1 MSVRGPIL
9 NPGIRQRARELRH
22 NATEAEQLLWECLRS
37 RRLAGFKFRR
47 QTPIGRY
54 IVDFCCV
61 EARLIVELD
70 GGQHQDQQG
79 YDAARDAWL
88 RERGFNQALALAQ
101 LVCRRRGWPLWWTL
115 LERTRATRAQVGL
128 EAVERWRNVKG
139 AFAVRDPNGV
149 EGKRVVLL
157 DDVLTTGSTVNECAR
172 VLKRAG
178 ATSVAVL
185 AVARQLRPA

>member
-88 RERGFNQALALAQ
+88 RERGFTVLRVHN
-101 LVCRRRGWPLWWTL
+101 
-115 LERTRATRAQVGL
+115 
-128 EAVERWRNVKG
+128 G
-139 AFAVRDPNGV
+139 AWMAEPG
-149 EGKRVVLL
+149 
-157 DDVLTTGSTVNECAR
+157 
-172 VLKRAG
+172 
-178 ATSVAVL
+178 AVL
-185 AVARQLRPA
+185 GIIERACGPHPNPSPKG